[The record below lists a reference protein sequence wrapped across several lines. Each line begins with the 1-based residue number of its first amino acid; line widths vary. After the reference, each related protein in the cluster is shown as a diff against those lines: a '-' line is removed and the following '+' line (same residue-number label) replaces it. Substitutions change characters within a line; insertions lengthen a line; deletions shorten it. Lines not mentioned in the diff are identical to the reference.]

1 MLDVILV
8 FTWLSLVALKW
19 LRVKQGRL
27 EFLLWGFMT
36 LFFILDLSD
45 VYAWPYGSLTVF
57 LGSGL
62 ALTVLFLN
70 VAKLFKPDDQTLTT
84 LKKELKGIKQD
95 AELLRQRFIATLDV
109 LPDGLAYKNHHGE
122 YFGTEKFIATL
133 SLKTQDF
140 DETQF
145 LSSMFLDDIKAYETK
160 LKKTKLNEVYKT
172 KYRYLVDGSYHW
184 IEEQGLTTKI
194 EGKPLQISL
203 VRKLDIKKFP
213 RSSVDVLNH
222 MDTEEAFDQTLA
234 HLHKNQK
241 RYACAIIELSNIPFI
256 NEKYS
261 RSVGDLMM
269 GEFLD
274 KMRYQFVKEDER
286 LFRLKGTTFGMLLT
300 DERKIDIFIKTLK
313 ENMALLQVPMR
324 FGHIEERLTPS
335 VGLMVVSDFTA
346 SFMDIKVSA
355 FKALKHALK
364 ETTQESYVL
373 VEGVLK

>member
-1 MLDVILV
+1 MLDIVLV
-8 FTWLSLVALKW
+8 LTWLSLLALKW

-27 EFLLWGFMT
+27 EFLLWGFVT
-36 LFFILDLSD
+36 LFFILDLSA
-45 VYAWPYGSLTVF
+45 VYVWPYGTMTLY
-57 LGSGL
+57 LGGGL
-62 ALTVLFLN
+62 ALTVLLLN
-70 VAKLFKPDDQTLTT
+70 VAKLIKPDDQSLTR
-84 LKKELKGIKQD
+84 LKKELKDIKHD
-95 AELLRQRFIATLDV
+95 AELLRQRFIATLEV
-109 LPDGLAYKNHHGE
+109 LPDGLAYKNHHKE
-122 YFGTEKFIATL
+122 YFGTDKFIATL
-133 SLKTQDF
+133 GLEKQDF
-140 DETQF
+140 DETRF

-160 LKKTKLNEVYKT
+160 IKKTKLNDVYKT
-172 KYRYLVDGSYHW
+172 KYRYLIDGNYHW

-194 EGKPLQISL
+194 EGKPLQIIL
-203 VRKLDIKKFP
+203 IRKLDIRKFP

-222 MDTEEAFDQTLA
+222 MDTEESFDQTLA
-234 HLHKNQK
+234 HLHKNK
-241 RYACAIIELSNIPFI
+241 KPYALAILELSNIPFV

-269 GEFLD
+269 GEFLE

-300 DERKIDIFIKTLK
+300 DGRKIDIFIKTLK

-335 VGLMVVSDFTA
+335 VGMIVVKEFTA

-355 FKALKHALK
+355 FKALNHALK

-373 VEGVLK
+373 VEGVLP